1 MNIWS
6 QAMAE
11 REIARKIN
19 IAWAINT
26 KKDFCKVGKHIIPF
40 DIICDLS
47 KATSYS
53 KNTTANSKAVLA
65 VDHVIPGMVGNAGSG
80 IESGI
85 SGLAGTVV
93 LTNGSPTVT
102 VNDKPAVRHGDDCKM
117 NCNAAGKSN
126 VPGKIYTSAPLAR
139 LSSQAHN
146 IENPV
151 LRNLALANLQ
161 LEQWKQQASDE
172 LVRGTKH
179 FFKSTKDSLVT
190 LSDATGITGTSAE
203 SQAARARMM
212 AGVEA
217 IGALM
222 GPPAEMVQ
230 GAYMSGNAEYIAQ
243 IEQMQRNQQA
253 AWGQVG
259 NSIATA
265 WTDANARSG
274 PVGAATMVFTAI
286 GWNVAAGAA
295 TGAGVGMAAR
305 IAVNV
310 GGKVLNVSAG
320 VGRTIAE
327 VLATAKTPAQAA
339 KGLEEAAAA
348 AKAAGASV
356 DDVAALTAAK
366 EAALKG
372 PQAPA
377 KPAGTSPEKG
387 AVVTT
392 RPSKLTP
399 AQQAIFDE
407 QYKKAPAAKKQ
418 IDKLSKEIADENGG
432 KVAEAPIKSADRAAE
447 KIASDYDGDAT
458 KIKDLARNT
467 IVVPEENIGRV
478 TNALENKGADIKV
491 VDAATDTMGYSGVK
505 TTVATEAGLTAEI
518 QVNSPAM
525 IYAKESATNARA
537 ILGDDVYNSISRQAG
552 MPGGRGHDLYEQ
564 WRAIADKTS
573 PQAQQLAAESRQ
585 YYDLIR
591 RNTGG
596 N

>member
-6 QAMAE
+6 QSMAE

-217 IGALM
+217 IGTLM

-387 AVVTT
+387 TVVTT
-392 RPSKLTP
+392 TRQIEKRQAENAKLRASDQYAKDKQKVAVTDEQIAAMEQKKVPLGFKDETQFKEFKGEMDSALNKAGLADSEIGLKGTSTTFYSENPSKPLGHHW
-399 AQQAIFDE
+399 D
-407 QYKKAPAAKKQ
+407 
-418 IDKLSKEIADENGG
+418 ADLKNPG
-432 KVAEAPIKSADRAAE
+432 
-447 KIASDYDGDAT
+447 DYDLNINSRSMVDRMESAGISVSDKHNVFRTSDIEATFPALRAFQEKWSTTLERPVNFVGYPSSTPRDAT
-458 KIKDLARNT
+458 
-467 IVVPEENIGRV
+467 EF
-478 TNALENKGADIKV
+478 
-491 VDAATDTMGYSGVK
+491 
-505 TTVATEAGLTAEI
+505 
-518 QVNSPAM
+518 
-525 IYAKESATNARA
+525 
-537 ILGDDVYNSISRQAG
+537 ILKS
-552 MPGGRGHDLYEQ
+552 
-564 WRAIADKTS
+564 KK
-573 PQAQQLAAESRQ
+573 
-585 YYDLIR
+585 
-591 RNTGG
+591 
-596 N
+596 